1 MSVCMPHY
9 NCQTTFGDFAVILNA
24 RSAPSLALCGGA
36 TVELNGFSPGN
47 NNTNPPPKHLNL
59 NPVNYFY
66 YTALE
71 VRPERY
77 NMCKALNNQ
86 LGVRG
91 EVQMASS
98 CTQHFIF
105 RVHTSVQRAFTL
117 IRKCSVLLLHS
128 K

>member
-9 NCQTTFGDFAVILNA
+9 NCQTTFGDFAIILNA

-47 NNTNPPPKHLNL
+47 NSTKKPPKHLNP

-66 YTALE
+66 YTALD

-77 NMCKALNNQ
+77 NTYKALNNQ

-91 EVQMASS
+91 EVQKASS
-98 CTQHFIF
+98 YTQLLIF
-105 RVHTSVQRAFTL
+105 RVHTSVQSAFTL
-117 IRKCSVLLLHS
+117 IGKCSVLLLLS
-128 K
+128 I